1 MLHKKSGIHAHQC
14 DKGWHFVLYAIF
26 DTGQK
31 ISVLRLRAGGKNF
44 MEGCLRWFLCD
55 FIEDLGALRTLTLFR
70 IVLWSQ
76 KRTTYSVY

>member
-1 MLHKKSGIHAHQC
+1 M
-14 DKGWHFVLYAIF
+14 LYAIF

-44 MEGCLRWFLCD
+44 MKGCLRWFLCD

-76 KRTTYSVY
+76 KRTTYIENLLWVMTLGETYILPLQV